1 MINVGD
7 NAVPV
12 NGYQDGLITLQA
24 VNPRKQRERYN
35 SDLYEDGNDSAMY
48 PEDNQSKESANLIEI
63 SKDSEYG
70 DQDDDN
76 ESVYDP
82 FAEQK
87 FEDPVV

>member
-1 MINVGD
+1 
-7 NAVPV
+7 
-12 NGYQDGLITLQA
+12 
-24 VNPRKQRERYN
+24 
-35 SDLYEDGNDSAMY
+35 MY